1 MIIVGNFAISVKM
14 VFFQKLCITK
24 CYTVYFLHPFVATF
38 LINISTI
45 STNSILVNSVYFVNS
60 LYLVNLVY
68 FGQFGLFWTSWSIW
82 SILLIFCFFGHFWP
96 FVVILGQFGQSWKIL
111 FFYNFDHFT
120 P

>member
-68 FGQFGLFWTSWSIW
+68 FGQLGQFW
-82 SILLIFCFFGHFWP
+82 SIL
-96 FVVILGQFGQSWKIL
+96 VNLGQFWSIL
-111 FFYNFDHFT
+111 VNFGRFWS
-120 P
+120 